1 MPKQTVYFVVELVI
15 DEKKSAEFE
24 SVSLA
29 MIAGSRK
36 ESGCLGYDWF
46 LSGDGKRCR
55 LVENYAD
62 TNAVLAH
69 LMGPVVQELVPM
81 LLRSSSISRFEVY
94 GDPGPKA
101 AEILSGVG
109 AEIFPLWKAFGN

>member
-1 MPKQTVYFVVELVI
+1 MPKHTVYFVVDLVI
-15 DEKKSAEFE
+15 DEKKFAEFE
-24 SVSLA
+24 SVALT

-36 ESGCLGYDWF
+36 ESGCLAYDWF
-46 LSGDGKRCR
+46 LSGDRKRCR

-62 TNAVLAH
+62 MKAVLAH
-69 LMGPVVQELVPM
+69 LMGPVVQELVPK
-81 LLRSSSISRFEVY
+81 LLQSSNLSRFEVY

-101 AEILSGVG
+101 AEILGGVG